1 MRKSMTLHLCLILL
15 LTLGLGCYSRP
26 SDEEIQK
33 DIQAKAANDPKTK
46 DSDVAVEAKGGKVT
60 LKGKVKNQDAR
71 NELQSIA
78 KAEPGVYDLND
89 ETSIESPSGA
99 EAPSNMEPVSAPAR
113 PYQPPPPPPP
123 PKPVVVPAGTVL
135 TVRLGQA
142 LGSKTSQTGTAF
154 SATMANPI
162 TIDGKMVIPEG
173 SEAAGVVKE
182 AKKAG
187 RFKGGA
193 VLTLEV
199 TALIVNGHK
208 YNVETEAV
216 SQTSTGKGKRTAGMV
231 AGGAG
236 GGAAIGGLAGGG
248 KGAAIG
254 ALVGAAAGTVGA
266 GTTGNRDITYPAE
279 SAMSFRLVTPI
290 TLKP

>member
-1 MRKSMTLHLCLILL
+1 MRKNVMLHLSLVLL
-15 LTLGLGCYSRP
+15 LTLAVGCYSHP

-33 DIQAKAANDPKTK
+33 DIQAKAATNPKTK
-46 DSDVAVEAKGGKVT
+46 DSDITVVAKAGKVT
-60 LKGKVKNQDAR
+60 LTGQVKSAEASR
-71 NELQSIA
+71 ELQSIA
-78 KAEPGVYDLND
+78 KAEPGVYDVD
-89 ETSIESPSGA
+89 DQTSIESASQAQPT
-99 EAPSNMEPVSAPAR
+99 PNVVPVSAPAKR
-113 PYQPPPPPPP
+113 LPPPP

-135 TVRLGQA
+135 TVRLGQTV
-142 LGSKTSQTGTAF
+142 GSKTSQTGTVF
-154 SATMANPI
+154 TATMGNPV
-162 TIDGKMVIPEG
+162 TIDGKMVIPDG
-173 SEAAGVVKE
+173 SEAVGVVKQ

-187 RFKGGA
+187 KFKGGA
-193 VLTLEV
+193 VLSLEI
-199 TALIVNGHK
+199 TALTVNGHK

-254 ALVGAAAGTVGA
+254 ALVGATAGTIGA
-266 GTTGNRDITYPAE
+266 TTGNRDITYPAE
-279 SAMSFRLVTPI
+279 SAISFKLVNPI